1 MNVIQTEL
9 PGVLIIEPKVFGDA
23 RGFFMET
30 WHAERYAA
38 AGIPSKFVQ
47 DNCSRSSKGILR
59 GLHFQEPKGQGKLV
73 HVLNGAVLDVAVDV
87 RRGSP
92 TFGKH
97 VAVELTDQNRRQLW
111 IPPGFAHG
119 FCVLSESADFLYK
132 STELYSPEHDAG
144 IAWNDP
150 DVGIAWPV
158 TDPKLSAKDAGLP
171 RLKDAKVLPTY
182 TPGS

>member
-1 MNVIQTEL
+1 MNVLPTAL
-9 PGVLIIEPKVFGDA
+9 PGVLIIEPRVFGDA

-30 WHAERYAA
+30 WHADRYAE
-38 AGIPSKFVQ
+38 AGIPSRFVQ
-47 DNCSRSSKGILR
+47 DNCSRSGRGILR

-87 RRGSP
+87 RVGSP
-92 TFGKH
+92 HFGQA
-97 VAVELTDQNRRQLW
+97 VAVELSADNRRQLW

-132 STELYSPEHDAG
+132 CTELYAPEHDRG

-150 DVGIAWPV
+150 DLGIDWPV
-158 TDPKLSAKDAGLP
+158 KDPKLSAKDSALP
-171 RLKDAKVLPTY
+171 RLKDAPVLPRY
-182 TPGS
+182 PGT

>member
-132 STELYSPEHDAG
+132 CTELYSPEHDAG

-158 TDPKLSAKDAGLP
+158 TDPKLSAKDAALP

-182 TPGS
+182 SPGS